1 MKKLKKRIVSRLFI
15 HGINVLVCVDVCYL
29 LIFLFYFLPP
39 LDIDRF
45 ILYRDLLMDL
55 INSSDV
61 DIRFWP
67 KSMCFLLSVFF
78 FFFFLTFL
86 KHLFGNKESVLW
98 WD

>member
-1 MKKLKKRIVSRLFI
+1 MKKLKKRIVSRLSI

-78 FFFFLTFL
+78 FFFLTFL